1 MHHILNKQ
9 RILPITVNKIVTRK
23 PVWNIPLGGAAR
35 DGGII
40 LKFIFENR
48 NWSMDWSYLAQGPKA
63 GFYEHLCSVKGGE
76 FLN

>member
-9 RILPITVNKIVTRK
+9 RILPITVNKIVIRK
-23 PVWNIPLGGAAR
+23 PLGRAAR

-40 LKFIFENR
+40 LKWIFEHR
-48 NWSMDWSYLAQGPKA
+48 NGSMDWSYLAQGPKA